1 MFLEQN
7 IKKLTFKLS
16 DYKIYKQQIFELF
29 ENYKNLRGELNDG
42 IDIKSLEN
50 RIENLKNNQ
59 FLIAV
64 AGGSKSRKIYFY

>member
-1 MFLEQN
+1 MFLDQN
-7 IKKLTFKLS
+7 IKKPNFKLS

-29 ENYKNLRGELNDG
+29 KNYKDLRGDLNDG
-42 IDIKSLEN
+42 IDIKSLET

-64 AGGSKSRKIYFY
+64 AG